1 MLQQL
6 ADWLALQGEFDEE
19 WVLAVNPESIES
31 VLPRPGK
38 KAKSALHASSRKA
51 LGAFSESAAEKRER
65 STVTVQASSRPN
77 VNCITTLQEL
87 KEAVMSFEGCA
98 LKTTATHTVFADGD
112 PDSDLMFIGE
122 APGAEEDRQGL
133 PFVGP
138 SGQLLNKMIAAIGLA
153 RDKVYI
159 TNVVHW
165 RPPGNRPPTPE
176 EMAMCLPFL
185 NKHIELVSPKILVL
199 LGATAMKALLR
210 APTSLSQ
217 ARGVWHAYAP
227 RQGIAPV
234 PTRVTFHP
242 SYLLRSPGQKSLA
255 WVDFM
260 TIQDALETGDFY
272 G

>member
-19 WVLAVNPESIES
+19 WVLAVNPESVRS
-31 VLPRPGK
+31 VLTRSEE

-51 LGAFSESAAEKRER
+51 LGAFAEPATKKRER
-65 STVTVQASSRPN
+65 SAVTMQASSRPD
-77 VNCITTLQEL
+77 VNRITTLQEL

-153 RDKVYI
+153 RNRVYI

-199 LGATAMKALLR
+199 LGATAMKALLK

-227 RQGIAPV
+227 RQGIPLSRRALHFTPLICCV
-234 PTRVTFHP
+234 LQDKN
-242 SYLLRSPGQKSLA
+242 LLRGL
-255 WVDFM
+255 
-260 TIQDALETGDFY
+260 IL
-272 G
+272 